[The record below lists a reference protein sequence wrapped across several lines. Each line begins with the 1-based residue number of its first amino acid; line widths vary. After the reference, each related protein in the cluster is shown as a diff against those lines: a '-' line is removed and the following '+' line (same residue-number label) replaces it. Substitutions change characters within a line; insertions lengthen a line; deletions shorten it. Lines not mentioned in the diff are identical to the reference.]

1 MDFLFVT
8 PNGIAAFA
16 GYTKGEAMERAANCA
31 RAYHTQTG
39 GHLPMDYLGPCHPR
53 ETYIYLCANPRT
65 RGAYVEL
72 RGAILERGYPGA
84 KA

>member
-16 GYTKGEAMERAANCA
+16 GYTKSEAMERATNCA
-31 RAYHTQTG
+31 RAYHAKTG

-65 RGAYVEL
+65 PDAYVKL
-72 RGAILERGYPGA
+72 RGAILERGYPGES
-84 KA
+84 